1 MDSSTGRPA
10 EKKAI
15 VAIPAR
21 IGSTRLT
28 RKVLLELDGRPMLR
42 HVMNRC
48 GLSEEVSE
56 VWVVTDSQEVARAV
70 ESWDGNALMSDP
82 DCPSGTAR
90 IASVIDQLQGDPVI
104 NVQADQPL
112 VEPELISSMISA
124 LAEVDTDIVTPV
136 WRIHSTED
144 MEDPALAKVVRGH
157 DGQALYFSRSPVPY
171 VREHQRLEW
180 PEVTEVWA
188 HYGVYGFR
196 RRILENYDSIPSGSL
211 EKVEMLEQLRFLEA
225 GYRIHT
231 VETPYRQWAVDS
243 PEDLEI
249 LREKMT
255 NSSR

>member
-1 MDSSTGRPA
+1 MNSSTGWPA
-10 EKKAI
+10 GKNAI

-171 VREHQRLEW
+171 VREHQRLKW
-180 PEVTEVWA
+180 PEVAEIWNDQKGGERTAPNVDRLTAFNCGTHHIFRFAIGHGPRNRFARIKIHLAKCINHAKWVVIA
-188 HYGVYGFR
+188 LRQLDGFALA
-196 RRILENYDSIPSGSL
+196 IVI
-211 EKVEMLEQLRFLEA
+211 
-225 GYRIHT
+225 
-231 VETPYRQWAVDS
+231 
-243 PEDLEI
+243 
-249 LREKMT
+249 
-255 NSSR
+255 